1 MPDQTEKQTFSDDE
15 ALDFHRI
22 PTPGKISMAPTKP
35 MATQRDLSLAY
46 SPGVAVPVLAI
57 AADADKAY
65 DYTSKGNLVAVI
77 SNGTAILG
85 LGNLG
90 HMASKPVME
99 GKSVLFKRFADVDS
113 FDIEVKTTDP
123 DEFITVVKNIGDTW
137 GGINL
142 EDIKSPE
149 CFVIES
155 ELQDLL
161 DIPVFHD
168 DQHGT
173 AIISTA
179 GLINAVHIAG
189 KKLDEIK
196 VVLAGAGAAGL
207 SSIALMKAAGVK
219 AENTVI
225 CDRDGVVYKG
235 RDHGMDQWKAAH
247 ATDTPL
253 RTLAEAMVGAD
264 VVLGLSAKGAITKEM
279 VASMAP
285 NPIIFAMANPDPEIT
300 PEDVKSVRSDAII
313 ATGRSDYVNQV
324 NNVLAFPYLFRGA
337 LDVRARLINLVMK
350 IACAH
355 ALAALAR
362 EDVPDEVAA
371 AYRGR
376 KLKFGPDYIIPTP
389 FDPRLIWYIPPFV
402 AQAAMDTGVARVQIE
417 DMDAY
422 RHALRSRVD
431 PSAALMQKISS
442 AVRGGPNKR
451 VVFAEGEEPAVIRA
465 AWGFKQADLGTPI
478 LVGREDLIR
487 QNAAEAGL
495 NFDELGI
502 EITNARVS
510 DHNVEDTDWLYEK
523 LQRRGYLRRDVQRMI
538 NHHQRHLLARLHAGI
553 DLAQCQ
559 RVGVLFHRGHAVLI
573 DDDIR
578 DGVEGILGEDAH
590 RHGLHL
596 FQHRQ
601 RVEAAYVLL
610 GIQRLAAGGEG
621 HPDQLA
627 RLRQHLLHLLALGL
641 QVFEAPHFHRVQRAE
656 VHADPA
662 GGFEHHHGAG
672 QGLSALL
679 LGHEQRH
686 QIRQIL
692 FAVEAELAG
701 LRLDLARLQPAG
713 EGETLDQGCERHPAH
728 LFRRQRQG
736 SEGGLVGL
744 GHPSLAVEGE
754 DQVRQRLEQGLNLV
768 VLALGG
774 HVGDGLDVIDAGN
787 AADLRHQM
795 LEIAKLQLGEIEI
808 DDA

>member
-1 MPDQTEKQTFSDDE
+1 MLFRS
-15 ALDFHRI
+15 
-22 PTPGKISMAPTKP
+22 
-35 MATQRDLSLAY
+35 
-46 SPGVAVPVLAI
+46 
-57 AADADKAY
+57 
-65 DYTSKGNLVAVI
+65 
-77 SNGTAILG
+77 GTAILG

-113 FDIEVKTTDP
+113 FDVQVKTTDP

-179 GLINAVHIAG
+179 GLINACHVAG
-189 KKLDEIK
+189 KRLDEVK

-225 CDRDGVVYKG
+225 CDKEGVVYKG
-235 RDHGMDQWKAAH
+235 REHGMDQWKAAH
-247 ATDTPL
+247 ATDTPH

-337 LDVRARLINLVMK
+337 LDVRARRVNHEMK
-350 IACAH
+350 IACAQ

-402 AQAAMDTGVARVQIE
+402 AQAAMDSGVARVQID

-422 RHALRSRVD
+422 RNALRSRVD
-431 PSAALMQKISS
+431 PSAALMQKINS

-451 VVFAEGEEPAVIRA
+451 IVFAEGEEPAVIRA

-495 NFDELGI
+495 NFDDLGI

-510 DHNVEDTDWLYEK
+510 GHNVEDTDWLYEK

-538 NHHQRHLLARLHAGI
+538 NQDRNYFAATLVAKGRADAMVAGVTRNFNMALKEVQRVLDVDDTLIGLSILLAKGRT
-553 DLAQCQ
+553 
-559 RVGVLFHRGHAVLI
+559 LFVADTTIHEL
-573 DDDIR
+573 
-578 DGVEGILGEDAH
+578 
-590 RHGLHL
+590 
-596 FQHRQ
+596 
-601 RVEAAYVLL
+601 
-610 GIQRLAAGGEG
+610 
-621 HPDQLA
+621 PN
-627 RLRQHLLHLLALGL
+627 
-641 QVFEAPHFHRVQRAE
+641 AE
-656 VHADPA
+656 
-662 GGFEHHHGAG
+662 
-672 QGLSALL
+672 
-679 LGHEQRH
+679 
-686 QIRQIL
+686 
-692 FAVEAELAG
+692 ELADIAIKAAETDRKST
-701 LRLDLARLQPAG
+701 RLNSSHTDISRM
-713 EGETLDQGCERHPAH
+713 
-728 LFRRQRQG
+728 
-736 SEGGLVGL
+736 
-744 GHPSLAVEGE
+744 PSSA
-754 DQVRQRLEQGLNLV
+754 
-768 VLALGG
+768 
-774 HVGDGLDVIDAGN
+774 
-787 AADLRHQM
+787 
-795 LEIAKLQLGEIEI
+795 
-808 DDA
+808 

>member
-1 MPDQTEKQTFSDDE
+1 MPDQTDKQTFSDQD
-15 ALDFHRI
+15 ALDFHQH
-22 PTPGKISMAPTKP
+22 PTPGKISMAPTKA

-46 SPGVAVPVLAI
+46 SPGVAIPVLAI
-57 AADADKAY
+57 ADDIDRAY

-113 FDIEVKTTDP
+113 FDVEVKTTDS

-179 GLINAVHIAG
+179 GLINACHITG
-189 KKLDEIK
+189 KKLEDIK

-207 SSIALMKAAGVK
+207 SSIALMKAVGVR

-225 CDRDGVVYKG
+225 VDRDGVVYKG
-235 RDHGMDQWKAAH
+235 RDNVDQWKAAH
-247 ATDTPL
+247 ATDTPH

-279 VASMAP
+279 VASMADR
-285 NPIIFAMANPDPEIT
+285 PIIFAMANPDPEIT
-300 PEDVKSVRSDAII
+300 PEDVLSVRSDAII

-324 NNVLAFPYLFRGA
+324 NNVLGFPYIFRGA
-337 LDVRARLINLVMK
+337 LDVRARQVNHEMK
-350 IACAH
+350 IACAQ
-355 ALAALAR
+355 ALAMLAR

-371 AYRGR
+371 AYSGR

-402 AQAAMDTGVARVQIE
+402 AQAAMDTGVARIQIE

-422 RHALRSRVD
+422 RTQLRQRVD

-442 AVRGGPNKR
+442 AVRAAPNKR
-451 VVFAEGEEPAVIRA
+451 VVFAEGEESAVIRA

-478 LVGREDLIR
+478 LLGREDLIR

-495 NFDELGI
+495 DFDSLGI
-502 EITNARVS
+502 EIVNARIS
-510 DHNVEDTDWLYEK
+510 ENNAAYTEALYAK
-523 LQRRGYLRRDVQRMI
+523 LQRRGYLKRDVQRMI
-538 NHHQRHLLARLHAGI
+538 NQDRNYFAASMLAHGDADAVVTGVTRNFNMVLKEVRRVLDVKGDSLIGLSILLAKGRTLFVADTSIHELPDAQE
-553 DLAQCQ
+553 LADIAIQAAATVKKLGRTP
-559 RVGVLFHRGHAVLI
+559 RVAFLSYSTFGNPPGDRGEKVREAIRILDRKGVDFEY
-573 DDDIR
+573 
-578 DGVEGILGEDAH
+578 EGEMPP
-590 RHGLHL
+590 
-596 FQHRQ
+596 
-601 RVEAAYVLL
+601 E
-610 GIQRLAAGGEG
+610 
-621 HPDQLA
+621 
-627 RLRQHLLHLLALGL
+627 LALDP
-641 QVFEAPHFHRVQRAE
+641 EARANYPFMRLSKDANVLVMPAIHSASIATRLVQAL
-656 VHADPA
+656 
-662 GGFEHHHGAG
+662 GGATVIGP
-672 QGLSALL
+672 L
-679 LGHEQRH
+679 
-686 QIRQIL
+686 
-692 FAVEAELAG
+692 
-701 LRLDLARLQPAG
+701 
-713 EGETLDQGCERHPAH
+713 
-728 LFRRQRQG
+728 
-736 SEGGLVGL
+736 LVGL
-744 GHPSLAVEGE
+744 EKSVQIVNLNASVTEIITAATFAAYEGV
-754 DQVRQRLEQGLNLV
+754 DV
-768 VLALGG
+768 GG
-774 HVGDGLDVIDAGN
+774 
-787 AADLRHQM
+787 
-795 LEIAKLQLGEIEI
+795 
-808 DDA
+808 

>member
-1 MPDQTEKQTFSDDE
+1 MADLTDKQTFSDED
-15 ALDFHRI
+15 ALEFHRS

-46 SPGVAVPVLAI
+46 SPGVAIPVLAI

-113 FDIEVKTTDP
+113 FDVEVKTTDP
-123 DEFITVVKNIGDTW
+123 DEFVTVVKNIGDTW

-155 ELQDLL
+155 QLQDLL

-179 GLINAVHIAG
+179 GLINACYLTG
-189 KKLDEIK
+189 KKLEEVK

-207 SSIALMKAAGVK
+207 SSIALMKAVGVR

-225 CDRDGVVYKG
+225 VDRDGVVYKG
-235 RDHGMDQWKAAH
+235 RDNVDQWKAAH
-247 ATDTPL
+247 ATDTPH

-300 PEDVKSVRSDAII
+300 PEDVLSVRSDAIM

-324 NNVLAFPYLFRGA
+324 NNVLGFPYIFRGA
-337 LDVRARLINLVMK
+337 LDVRARRVNHEMK
-350 IACAH
+350 VACAQ

-376 KLKFGPDYIIPTP
+376 KLKFGRDYIIPTP

-402 AQAAMDTGVARVQIE
+402 AQAAMDTGVARKPIE

-422 RHALRSRVD
+422 RTQLRSRLD
-431 PSAALMQKISS
+431 PSAALMQNISG
-442 AVRGGPNKR
+442 AVRAAPNKR
-451 VVFAEGEEPAVIRA
+451 VVFAEGEETAVIRA
-465 AWGFKQADLGTPI
+465 AWGFKQAELGTPI
-478 LVGREDLIR
+478 LLGREDLIR

-495 NFDELGI
+495 NFDEMAI
-502 EITNARVS
+502 EIVNARVS
-510 DHNVEDTDWLYEK
+510 EHNDDYTDWLYAR

-538 NHHQRHLLARLHAGI
+538 NQDRNYFGAAMCARGQADAMVTGVTRNFNMVLKEVRRVLDVKERMIGLSILLAKGRTLFVADTSIHELPNAEELAEIAIQAAATVRKLGKTPRVAFLSYSTFGNPPGDRGEKVREAIRILDQRGVDFEYEGEMPPELALDPEARATYPFMRLT
-553 DLAQCQ
+553 
-559 RVGVLFHRGHAVLI
+559 GHANVLVMPAI
-573 DDDIR
+573 HSAVISTR
-578 DGVEGILGEDAH
+578 LVQQLG
-590 RHGLHL
+590 
-596 FQHRQ
+596 
-601 RVEAAYVLL
+601 
-610 GIQRLAAGGEG
+610 
-621 HPDQLA
+621 
-627 RLRQHLLHLLALGL
+627 
-641 QVFEAPHFHRVQRAE
+641 
-656 VHADPA
+656 
-662 GGFEHHHGAG
+662 GATVIG
-672 QGLSALL
+672 PL
-679 LGHEQRH
+679 
-686 QIRQIL
+686 
-692 FAVEAELAG
+692 
-701 LRLDLARLQPAG
+701 
-713 EGETLDQGCERHPAH
+713 
-728 LFRRQRQG
+728 
-736 SEGGLVGL
+736 LVGL
-744 GHPSLAVEGE
+744 EKSVQIVSLGASVSEIITAATFAAYDEGAVVE
-754 DQVRQRLEQGLNLV
+754 
-768 VLALGG
+768 A
-774 HVGDGLDVIDAGN
+774 
-787 AADLRHQM
+787 
-795 LEIAKLQLGEIEI
+795 
-808 DDA
+808 